1 MPVTDPKSLV
11 DRLVSGDQHAFE
23 ELIGLYGPRLLLKAE
38 QMLGCPDEAKDCVQ
52 ECYIQVHKNIATFRQ
67 EADIFSWMYR
77 ILVNSCLTKMRKR
90 SAATM
95 ESLDELQ
102 PIFEYGCRIEP
113 LWQSLPTTE
122 EILEK
127 KGAQKQ
133 VLTAIQSLP
142 HSMRDVLYLRDI
154 EGHNTAEVAEMLSL
168 SLSATKVRL
177 HRARAALKKILEP
190 IFDERSA
197 S

>member
-1 MPVTDPKSLV
+1 MTNQPSLI
-11 DRLVSGDQHAFE
+11 DRLVDGDQHAFE
-23 ELIGLYGPRLLLKAE
+23 ELIRLYGARLLLKAE

-52 ECYIQVHKNIATFRQ
+52 ECYIKVHRNIGTFRQ

-77 ILVNSCLTKMRKR
+77 ILVNTCLKKMRKR
-90 SAATM
+90 SAAPL

-102 PIFEYGCRIEP
+102 PTFDQNGCRIEP
-113 LWQSLPTTE
+113 LWQTLPSTE

-127 KGAQKQ
+127 KGARQQ
-133 VLTAIQSLP
+133 VLSAIQSLP
-142 HSMRDVLYLRDI
+142 HTYRDVLYLRDI

-168 SLSATKVRL
+168 STSATKVRL

-190 IFDERSA
+190 VFDERRA